1 MRVLF
6 GPTRFQM
13 NGTLVQENFHTAWV
27 RLWNGDLIKRKKL
40 RDFVDYAGDSKLE
53 KDIVTLEGMTRQNG
67 EFAGFRFTNKKA
79 SWISRFI
86 NWVTS
91 FFRGPKEKEKNANIT

>member
-1 MRVLF
+1 MRILL

-27 RLWNGDLIKRKKL
+27 RLWNGDLIKRHKL
-40 RDFVDYAGDSKLE
+40 RDFVDFVGDKAKE
-53 KDIVTLEGMTRQNG
+53 CYIK
-67 EFAGFRFTNKKA
+67 TNEPLSFIHKKV
-79 SWISRFI
+79 SWISRLI

-91 FFRGPKEKEKNANIT
+91 FFRGPKEKENNANIS

>member
-40 RDFVDYAGDSKLE
+40 RDFVD
-53 KDIVTLEGMTRQNG
+53 
-67 EFAGFRFTNKKA
+67 FAEDKTKEVMIGLRLPNVKSPLIHIKA